1 MVPILAH
8 LPLIIKK
15 IFERK
20 CVKIKNEMKRLEESS
35 TAGIYLDDIKVVI
48 AIKNSNK
55 EIEEVLDNFDLI
67 INQLLEYY
75 INSKIGEKK
84 SLSKEVHKHRIENL
98 ISNPQN

>member
-35 TAGIYLDDIKVVI
+35 STAGIYLDDIKVVI

-55 EIEEVLDNFDLI
+55 EIEEVWDNFYLI

-75 INSKIGEKK
+75 IDSKIGEKNLCQK
-84 SLSKEVHKHRIENL
+84 KFTKIEL
-98 ISNPQN
+98 KI